1 MPRPRPLLAGDAH
14 GTVEHAPPLPRP
26 PVNTPWLSPA
36 EAAAWRLR
44 RVLVV
49 DDVEGMRMV
58 SEALLHQL
66 GIRQVL
72 LADSAEA
79 ALNLLRQ
86 QAVDLVLCDWRMPG
100 MDGLQLRQQ
109 LLTLPRLKDLP
120 FVLMSADAEPEQ
132 LATARQAGAH
142 AVLTKPFGP
151 PALTTALRQAVAE
164 ARGQGEAAQ
173 AATEALPSL
182 LLAAETPARLRG
194 LVDSLQALARLRVAN
209 SAERVL
215 AICQTEEAPELVLLV
230 ADESFCPTLAQRLLQ
245 AGHAVVLL
253 DDDPQRRRQ
262 ALDAGALDA
271 FAADPAGEADRLLDR
286 LRGLLRWLHARRHA
300 LRGTGGAS
308 RDDKVAW
315 QALASHDP
323 STPLAAALSELEV
336 LLQQPD
342 NGSFDRLQSIEQS
355 LLEGLAEW
363 QLSTGLAL
371 IAAQRFQ
378 LKARAVALRRLAE
391 RGLRLVLAE
400 NLHRGLRGECNIPG
414 ALRGPQALQ
423 ASGDP
428 LLCQTVLWLL
438 LRALAR
444 AAPDG
449 GLLRI
454 EVQAMGDQGWR
465 LQLLADEARLDPQAP
480 QIAPAR
486 ALLQAQRAALQLAQ
500 RGSTACIGIELPR
513 GMALP

>member
-1 MPRPRPLLAGDAH
+1 MPCPRPLLAGDAH

-79 ALNLLRQ
+79 ALSLLRE
-86 QAVDLVLCDWRMPG
+86 QAVDLLLCDWRMPG
-100 MDGLQLRQQ
+100 MDGLQLRRQ

-120 FVLMSADAEPEQ
+120 FVLMSADAEPQQ

-164 ARGQGEAAQ
+164 ARGQGEAVQ
-173 AATEALPSL
+173 AAAEALPSL

-194 LVDSLQALARLRVAN
+194 LVDPLQALARLRVAN

-253 DDDPQRRRQ
+253 
-262 ALDAGALDA
+262 
-271 FAADPAGEADRLLDR
+271 
-286 LRGLLRWLHARRHA
+286 
-300 LRGTGGAS
+300 
-308 RDDKVAW
+308 DDKVAW

-400 NLHRGLRGECNIPG
+400 NLHRGLRGECSIPG